1 MYSLYFTTLQRSGKR
16 PVTKLLRSIRLE
28 HRGTFHT
35 QFWLTTIYVL
45 YIYIYICRSMYVQ
58 NI

>member
-35 QFWLTTIYVL
+35 QFWLTTIYIYCR
-45 YIYIYICRSMYVQ
+45 YIYIYM
-58 NI
+58 